1 MPLVQKLIDEFKIIW
16 HAVIALVIASHVPA
30 CNDPPTFAL
39 DRISDRW
46 KRLAKTSI
54 INHRYR
60 SSLYISWKVV
70 IVVLPVTCE
79 FIGSIHVQTN

>member
-1 MPLVQKLIDEFKIIW
+1 MCQIPAAFGSLIDEFKIIW

-30 CNDPPTFAL
+30 CHAPPTFSL

-46 KRLAKTSI
+46 KRLAKTAI

-60 SSLYISWKVV
+60 SSLYIS
-70 IVVLPVTCE
+70 
-79 FIGSIHVQTN
+79 